1 MGGKVSYICKRYS
14 KANNKYKR
22 KWIISTSTFLPT
34 IRFKWVHYKEFDLNK
49 YTSSS
54 SKGCVLEIDLEYP
67 KELCELH
74 NDYPLAPDKLEMK
87 KEMLPKYQQMISDF
101 FNSPI
106 SNVKE
111 LLPNYFCRGKYLL
124 HYENLNLYL
133 RLELRLKK
141 ASCIRIQTITIAKTI
156 YWIQTKKNRSRRK
169 WRQRW
174 KTFYKIMNNVVYE
187 KAHYIKT

>member
-1 MGGKVSYICKRYS
+1 M
-14 KANNKYKR
+14 
-22 KWIISTSTFLPT
+22 
-34 IRFKWVHYKEFDLNK
+34 NK

-133 RLELRLKK
+133 RVELRLKK

-156 YWIQTKKNRSRRK
+156 Y
-169 WRQRW
+169 
-174 KTFYKIMNNVVYE
+174 
-187 KAHYIKT
+187 

>member
-1 MGGKVSYICKRYS
+1 M
-14 KANNKYKR
+14 
-22 KWIISTSTFLPT
+22 STFLPI
-34 IRFKWVHYKEFDLNK
+34 IRFKWVLDKEFDLNK

-54 SKGCVLEIDLEYP
+54 SKGCALEIDLEYP

-141 ASCIRIQTITIAKTI
+141 ALSIRIQTITIAKTI
-156 YWIQTKKNRSRRK
+156 Y
-169 WRQRW
+169 
-174 KTFYKIMNNVVYE
+174 
-187 KAHYIKT
+187 